1 MTTTIDK
8 RRTRQ
13 IKKAVID
20 GLRVFVRPVPQ
31 TLSEWAD
38 DNFYLS
44 SESSYIEGRWE
55 TLPFQVGI
63 MNAIGHPDIEQV
75 NFIKSARVGYT
86 QMIRAA
92 IGYFL
97 QHKSRNQILY
107 QPVDAQASNFMKSHI
122 ETMIRDVPVIKKLS
136 PWIGKKHRDS
146 TLDTKRFSNGKQ
158 LWVYGGK
165 SAKNYREKSA
175 DCVYYDEL
183 AGFDDDIEKEGSPTF
198 LGDKRLEGS
207 AFPKSIRGST
217 PKVAGSCQ
225 ITKASEESAHLMKF
239 NLPCPECTQEQVLK
253 WGGPDCEFGLKWDED
268 DPKSAFYVCE
278 HCGSIIRNNQL
289 EGMQE
294 GGVWR
299 CEKTGLYTK
308 DGISYY
314 NKEGERQDAP
324 ESITFHIWSAY
335 SLFSTWSKI
344 VSDFLKC
351 KGDTS
356 KLKTFV
362 NTTLGETWEEDQGQ
376 KIEPDILYARREH
389 YVAPV
394 PVESGVITCAVDTQ
408 DDRFELQHVLWL
420 GGEES
425 YVINYER
432 IYGDLSKHNIWNVLK
447 RRIDRTFKTPSGV
460 EMEAKICFIDSG
472 GHYTDEVYQF
482 SKRKGVRKYVPIKGH
497 NMAGKPVVMWPRKRN
512 DKGVYLAMIGTDTA
526 KELIS
531 DRLNNYKVGEGYI
544 HFPVNE
550 HFDETYFKHLTNERR
565 KVEVRKGKRVYVWD
579 AGGRRNEPF
588 DLAVYNLAAVR
599 ALTQHFGVKLPA
611 KELPNLDKPVVIEE
625 DEEKSVLKSEKLEK
639 IKKNKKK
646 NGKLGRGSRD
656 SSIIDSGDGDWI

>member
-1 MTTTIDK
+1 MIITLDK
-8 RRTRQ
+8 RRIKQ
-13 IKKAVID
+13 IKKSVLD

-31 TLSEWAD
+31 TLSQWAD
-38 DNFYLS
+38 NNFYLS

-55 TLPFQVGI
+55 TLPFQVAI
-63 MNAIGHPDIEQV
+63 MNAMGHPDIEQV

-97 QHKSRNQILY
+97 EHKSRNQILY
-107 QPVDAQASNFMKSHI
+107 QPVDAQAANFMKSHI
-122 ETMIRDVPVIKKLS
+122 ETMIRDVPVIKKLA
-136 PWIGKKHRDS
+136 PWLGKKHRDS

-158 LWVYGGK
+158 LWIYGGK

-183 AGFDDDIEKEGSPTF
+183 AGFDDDIEKEGNPTY

-225 ITKASEESAHLMKF
+225 ITKASEESEHLFKF
-239 NLPCPECTQEQVLK
+239 HLPCPECTQEQVLK
-253 WGGPDCEFGLKWDED
+253 WGGPDCDHGLKWDDD
-268 DPKSAFYVCE
+268 DPKTAFYVCE

-294 GGVWR
+294 SGMWR
-299 CEKTGLYTK
+299 CVKTGVYTK
-308 DGISYY
+308 DGMSFY
-314 NKEGERQDAP
+314 NKEEERIDAP
-324 ESITFHIWSAY
+324 ESVTFHIWSAY

-376 KIEPDILYARREH
+376 KLEPDLLYSRREH
-389 YVAPV
+389 YCAPV

-408 DDRFELQHVLWL
+408 DDRFEIQHTLWL
-420 GGEES
+420 KGEES
-425 YVINYER
+425 YALNFER
-432 IYGDLSKHNIWNVLK
+432 LYGDLSKNNIWSILK
-447 RRIDRTFKTPSGV
+447 RRIGRTFKTPSGV
-460 EMEAKICFIDSG
+460 ELETRICFIDSG

-482 SKRKGVRKYVPIKGH
+482 CKRHGIRKYVPIKGY
-497 NMAGKPVVMWPRKRN
+497 NVLGKPVVSWPRKRN

-526 KELIS
+526 KELIA
-531 DRLNNYKVGEGYI
+531 DRLRQFNVDEGYM
-544 HFPVNE
+544 HFPVNDQ
-550 HFDETYFKHLTNERR
+550 FDETYFKQLTNERR
-565 KVEVRKGKRVYVWD
+565 KMQIRKGRRTYVWD
-579 AGGRRNEPF
+579 AGGRRQEPF
-588 DLAVYNLAAVR
+588 DLSVYNLAAIR
-599 ALTQHFGVKLPA
+599 ALTQHFGVKLPS
-611 KELPNLDKPVVIEE
+611 KELPNLENSDNLEK
-625 DEEKSVLKSEKLEK
+625 EEKKSDSKPEKLEK
-639 IKKNKKK
+639 SKKRSKKP
-646 NGKLGRGSRD
+646 GRLKKRD
-656 SSIIDSGDGDWI
+656 SSLIDNDGEWI